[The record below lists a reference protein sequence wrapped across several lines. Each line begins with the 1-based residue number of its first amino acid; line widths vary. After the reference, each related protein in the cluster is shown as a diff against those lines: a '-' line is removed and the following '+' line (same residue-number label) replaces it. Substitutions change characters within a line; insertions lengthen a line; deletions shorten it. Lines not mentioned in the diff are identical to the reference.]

1 MGIFF
6 ANCVIDRGPIFGFS
20 LLQMK
25 LCGTLMGD
33 KVFTTLS
40 DLVNVQF
47 YVDTSNVAKGW
58 KLQIY
63 YPNV

>member
-1 MGIFF
+1 MRIFF
-6 ANCVIDRGPIFGFS
+6 ANCEIGRGPIFGFS

-25 LCGTLMGD
+25 LCGTLIGD

-47 YVDTSNVAKGW
+47 YVDTSGVAKGW